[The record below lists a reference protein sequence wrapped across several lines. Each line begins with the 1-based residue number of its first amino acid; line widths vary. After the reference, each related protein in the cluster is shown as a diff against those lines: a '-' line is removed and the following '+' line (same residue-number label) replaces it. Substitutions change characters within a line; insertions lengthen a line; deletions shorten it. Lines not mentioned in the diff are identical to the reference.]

1 MAMARALL
9 ALCLVAAG
17 LTLGSL
23 GLATAAAPGSAL
35 DASLDPTLIPPVTMQ
50 QALLML
56 PGDPARPVQLEVTLL
71 KPEGAGPFPLAVLN
85 HGAAQHG
92 QTPRD
97 VPRYV
102 YTFSAYYFLSR
113 GYAVAM
119 PMMRGFAASG
129 GKLPNTGCDVVGLG
143 YADARDIAAVIADL
157 RQEPDLDTSRIV
169 VGGQSFGGWNT
180 LALGAMRPKRV
191 VGLVNFV
198 GGVRSSGCDGGN
210 LAAGDRALVAGM
222 SAFGAR
228 TRIPSIWFYGD
239 NDSIFPVPVWQA
251 MDRAYTKAGGPAAL
265 VPFGRFMSDSHQLLS
280 FGEGLPLWTGKVDA
294 FLRGIGMP
302 SRVVEPGYL
311 PVPIPP
317 PSHFAAIDDA
327 VAVPNLNARG
337 RQAYEVFLGHK
348 PPRAFALSPD
358 GQSVG
363 SYGGFDPLG
372 RALGLCR
379 ANGFTCMP
387 YAVDN
392 AVVWVPPPP
401 PVPSHFAALD
411 DVAAVPYLNATAED
425 GYRRFLAA
433 PVPRAF
439 VIAPDGSWVSA
450 IGPNPAYHALK
461 YCRLHHLDCGVYAV
475 DRVVVWRGPGR

>member
-1 MAMARALL
+1 MAMARNLL
-9 ALCLVAAG
+9 AVGLLVAG
-17 LTLGSL
+17 LMLGSL
-23 GLATAAAPGSAL
+23 GLAPAATLNPTL
-35 DASLDPTLIPPVTMQ
+35 NPTLIPPVPMRQT
-50 QALLML
+50 LLML
-56 PGDPARPVQLEVTLL
+56 PGDPTRPVQLEVTLL
-71 KPEGAGPFPLAVLN
+71 TPEGAGPFPLAVLN

-92 QTPRD
+92 QTPRA

-129 GKLPNTGCDVVGLG
+129 GKLPNTGCDLAALG

-157 RQEPDLDTSRIV
+157 AREPDLDTSRVV

-180 LALGAMRPKRV
+180 LALGATAMRPQRV

-198 GGVRSSGCDGGN
+198 GGVRSSGCDGGAT
-210 LAAGDRALVAGM
+210 AAGNRALVAGM
-222 SAFGAR
+222 TAFGSR

-251 MDRAYTKAGGPAAL
+251 MARAYRKAGGPAVV
-265 VPFGRFMSDSHQLLS
+265 VPVGRFMSDSHQLLS

-302 SRVVEPGYL
+302 SQEVEPGYL

-317 PSHFAAIDDA
+317 ASHFAAIDDA
-327 VAVPNLNARG
+327 AAVPNLNARG
-337 RQAYEVFLGHK
+337 RQAYAMFLSHK
-348 PPRAFALSPD
+348 PPRAFVLSPD

-379 ANGFTCMP
+379 ANGFTCQP
-387 YAVDN
+387 YAVDD

-401 PVPSHFAALD
+401 PVPSHFAALG
-411 DVAAVPYLNATAED
+411 DVAAVPYLNAVAED

-433 PVPRAF
+433 PTPRAF
-439 VIAPDGSWVSA
+439 VIAPDGSWVSVV
-450 IGPNPAYHALK
+450 GPNPAYHALQ
-461 YCRLHHLDCGVYAV
+461 YCRLSHVECGVYAV
-475 DRVVVWRGPGR
+475 DGVVVWRGPGR